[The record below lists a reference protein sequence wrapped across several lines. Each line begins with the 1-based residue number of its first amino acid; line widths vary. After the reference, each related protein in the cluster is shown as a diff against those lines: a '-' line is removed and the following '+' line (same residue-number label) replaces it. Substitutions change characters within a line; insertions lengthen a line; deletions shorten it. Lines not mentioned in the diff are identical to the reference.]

1 MRIVP
6 TYSPPS
12 RPALN
17 QWGLGGS
24 WNVSAES
31 GTLESVPGK
40 IVFRFHSRDLHM
52 VLGPS
57 KNGTPVRFKVKLN
70 GTALGDDHGSDS
82 SADGA
87 GEVREPRMYQ
97 LVRQKGS
104 VKDAVFEIEFLDPAS
119 RSFRSHLASQGV
131 QLATVSIRVHEEITP
146 APFGAGRD
154 PHSIHESLQTEYIK
168 IIYE

>member
-1 MRIVP
+1 VQSPETYTGYARAENFASPGGMAQDSRK
-6 TYSPPS
+6 TYSLPA

-24 WNVSAES
+24 WKVGVES
-31 GTLESVPGK
+31 GKLESAPGK

-52 VLGPS
+52 VLGPGR
-57 KNGTPVRFKVKLN
+57 NGTPVRFRVKMN
-70 GTALGDDHGSDS
+70 GTALGDDHGTDS

-104 VKDAVFEIEFLDPAS
+104 VKDAVFEIEFLIPAS
-119 RSFRSHLASQGV
+119 RSFRSHSASQ
-131 QLATVSIRVHEEITP
+131 
-146 APFGAGRD
+146 
-154 PHSIHESLQTEYIK
+154 
-168 IIYE
+168 